1 MSDTTDIALEYALR
15 VACLHEEIERRRR
28 MAVPAPPPE
37 PGPSTVASKSQD
49 SASVFSLD
57 LGSLL
62 GRDSVKSPRYPEKFI
77 KIMDSSLQRIAMGQD
92 PKHTDQRFRR
102 SIALFWSSSWADK
115 TFQRQLKESRKME
128 DIILAFVSASTRALK
143 KELDLVDGGWK
154 TELNSQILVFLTL
167 LSDNLTSIGST
178 AVELRSRLSTYRT
191 GLQADNRKSV
201 SPAPTASKEEDGP
214 VLLQPDSIISTN
226 VVAELFHLDNTTLSE
241 RLQAIRQICTVD
253 AALEDLKIFLQRLST
268 DRSTPYGANDFGDDG
283 QWATYRGKEIT
294 ALSDLTVSMLKADP
308 LMASERSDQVDLV
321 QSVDG
326 LKLDDRNFTFVPP
339 DPREV
344 FRQLLRASLGY
355 DLQVLRT
362 LPEDQDVSLGIL
374 SPEHTALLGEC
385 ALRWRIPQSFRAW
398 VFFEAIEDHYEQGDV
413 PPDCVFEA
421 VGGVGRASQEFP
433 ISDWAASD
441 QAGLQSVLLRR
452 DLFFLNDIEISLN
465 DPAGYMAP
473 EFRQAVDHWCNL
485 GADSDEHPA
494 FQRTQRAICD
504 RLRQQAYAKYIE
516 EASEKYAQEGGK
528 NKRFATALAS
538 WIESNGKRLNKWFSE
553 PLLPEVDV
561 VALVLQQQLSLW
573 VRDLEEAMASSNDP
587 SSAPSSGF
595 EESLAMYHRAQK
607 LQSMGVAFGMD
618 PSQFSLSSIFEPVIS
633 AWLDETAVKMRQW
646 ADNALRIDDSSPLTA
661 NGHSSSVTDLFASF
675 HSAMSFLLDLDWD
688 DPEQMAAFATRLSK
702 IISLS
707 VDDYCTKL
715 ERLFSA
721 EMNQTESHQSTAKQ
735 KAWIEKARSTIAHLQ
750 GDRKI
755 QAFFNFT
762 PASCVKLNNIDAA
775 RHELDQLYQE
785 MRVDEFASLDVNKPV
800 ATPTQVASLFTIKI
814 VLGEGLVAEGSSRA
828 PDAFVVLSDEHGNR
842 YAKTRTIYDDHD
854 PRWDETFDI
863 AVRRPA
869 WFMVTVRH
877 RNLAGKHD
885 LIGRAYLQL
894 DPSQYVDL
902 ISKDV
907 LLPLTTKGHVL
918 LRVSMEG
925 ERDDIQFHFGRAFRW
940 LKRTESDMVRLFV
953 DKMTPVL
960 RHTLSRNAIKSVLK
974 PNVGGIDYN
983 DALRISND
991 AIGRI
996 SAAYRNAVGTGQD
1009 EYAIPLPPSE
1019 QAKPNAQPVKRG
1031 PSDAEIEAAIHP
1043 LFDYLDTNNHTLAS
1057 TLSPDAMQMVMAKL
1071 WKQILT
1077 TIEALIVPPLSD
1089 KPSIMRALSG
1099 SELDVALR
1107 WLKFLRDFFYAGGDD
1122 SGVPLS
1128 TLQNAKFNEIMSVPI
1143 YYDWSTDDL
1152 MEECIRGFQS
1162 TLKNK
1167 AMKPSKSIIGQRNLG
1182 TIRARKTAK
1191 RSVPQ
1196 AGNHTE
1202 LMMKILR
1209 MREGTH
1215 EFLAQQIQTLNAVK
1229 LEDSGRSKSKSRRQ
1243 VGMRG

>member
-1 MSDTTDIALEYALR
+1 MSEGTGIVLEYALR

-28 MAVPAPPPE
+28 IAVSAPPSE
-37 PGPSTVASKSQD
+37 LGSVTASSKSQD
-49 SASVFSLD
+49 SSSGFSLD

-62 GRDSVKSPRYPEKFI
+62 GRDSARSPRYPEKFI
-77 KIMDSSLQRIAMGQD
+77 KVLDGSLQRIAMGQD

-102 SIALFWSSSWADK
+102 SVALFWSSSWADK
-115 TFQRQLKESRKME
+115 TFQRQLKESRKVE

-154 TELNSQILVFLTL
+154 VELNSQILVFLDM
-167 LSDNLTSIGST
+167 LSDNLNSIGSA

-191 GLQADNRKSV
+191 RLQDDNRRSV
-201 SPAPTASKEEDGP
+201 APAPSALKEEVSVAVP
-214 VLLQPDSIISTN
+214 SSDSTLSTR
-226 VVAELFHLDNTTLSE
+226 VVAELFQLDSATLAE
-241 RLQAIRQICTVD
+241 RLQAIRPICTVD

-268 DRSTPYGANDFGDDG
+268 DRSTPYGAKDFPDES
-283 QWATYRGKEIT
+283 QWAAYRGKEIA
-294 ALSDLTVSMLKADP
+294 ALSDLTFSMLKADP
-308 LMASERSDQVDLV
+308 LMANERSDQVDLV

-326 LKLDDRNFTFVPP
+326 LKLDDRNFTFVPS

-344 FRQLLRASLGY
+344 YRQLLRECLDY

-362 LPEDQDVSLGIL
+362 LPEDQDVSLSIL
-374 SPEHTALLGEC
+374 SPEHTALLDEC
-385 ALRWRIPQSFRAW
+385 ALRWRIPSSFRAW

-421 VGGVGRASQEFP
+421 VGGIGRVSQDFP
-433 ISDWAASD
+433 VSDWAETD
-441 QAGLQSVLLRR
+441 QAGLQAALLRR
-452 DLFFLNDIEISLN
+452 DLFFLNDIDISLN
-465 DPAGYMAP
+465 TPTGYMSP
-473 EFRQAVDHWCNL
+473 EFRQAVDHWGNL
-485 GADSDEHPA
+485 GADQNEHPA
-494 FQRTQRAICD
+494 FLRTQRAICD
-504 RLRQQAYAKYIE
+504 RLRQQAYARYIE

-528 NKRFATALAS
+528 NKRFAAALAA
-538 WIESNGKRLNKWFSE
+538 WIESSAKRLNKWFPD
-553 PLLPEVDV
+553 PLLPQIDV
-561 VALVLQQQLSLW
+561 VSLVLHQQLSLW
-573 VRDLEEAMASSNDP
+573 VRDLEEAMASPNDSLLGP
-587 SSAPSSGF
+587 SDDF

-618 PSQFSLSSIFEPVIS
+618 PSQFALSSIFEPVIS

-646 ADNALRIDDSSPLTA
+646 ADNALRIDDFSPLTA

-675 HSAMSFLLDLDWD
+675 QSAMSFLLDLEWD
-688 DPEQMAAFATRLSK
+688 DPEQMAAFATRLAK

-707 VDDYCTKL
+707 IDDYCTKL

-775 RHELDQLYQE
+775 RHELDQLYRE
-785 MRVDEFASLDVNKPV
+785 MRVDEYASLDVNKPV
-800 ATPTQVASLFTIKI
+800 VATVQEASLFTIKI
-814 VLGEGLVAEGSSRA
+814 VLGEDLVVEGSSRA

-854 PRWDETFDI
+854 PRWDETFDV

-907 LLPLTTKGHVL
+907 LLPLSTKGHVL

-960 RHTLSRNAIKSVLK
+960 RHTLSRSAIKSVLK
-974 PNVGGIDYN
+974 PSVGGIDYN
-983 DALRISND
+983 DALRFSND
-991 AIGRI
+991 ALGRI
-996 SAAYRNAVGTGQD
+996 SAAYRSAVGTGQD
-1009 EYAIPLPPSE
+1009 KYSIPLPPSE
-1019 QAKPNAQPVKRG
+1019 QAKGSPQHIRRG

-1057 TLSPDAMQMVMAKL
+1057 TLSPDAMHMVMAKL
-1071 WKQILT
+1071 WKQILM

-1089 KPSIMRALSG
+1089 KPSSMPPLSE

-1162 TLKNK
+1162 TLKSK

-1191 RSVPQ
+1191 RSAPQ
-1196 AGNHTE
+1196 ASNHTE
-1202 LMMKILR
+1202 LIMKILR

-1229 LEDSGRSKSKSRRQ
+1229 LEDTGRAKNKSRRG
-1243 VGMRG
+1243 VGLRG